1 MTISRPFGAAASAA
15 ALALLL
21 AGCGDDGPGGVSA
34 PAALPRL
41 TAIAVEPGFEIWNET
56 TGDPPAPPAVTAAF
70 NAAVIFTCAGPIST
84 GAPGNGG
91 APLLVGQV
99 SGLAPAGAFA
109 VEDDPAL
116 PAGNRRRLV
125 FRPAFDPGQP
135 STACSSGY
143 RQGETYSVVVPAGRF
158 GVAGAPLENAA
169 ATSFGVP
176 TCGAG
181 GAGFLDPVAGAPII
195 VATSPATSTGP
206 TPPIGGGTVVAVE
219 FNEALDPA
227 FLPASPL
234 GLRDAV
240 SGAAVPGASVVQ
252 TLGAGLGARS
262 QFVFTA
268 TTAFSAG
275 RTFELTFATGLLD
288 FAGNAFVVGAPLRFS
303 TTAGAGVAQ
312 SIGETFD
319 TTNQLASAAPGV
331 AWRGDGAVRFGD
343 LVEFSGDGA
352 DGALVVAP
360 GQTLVLDTN
369 ETIVVGG
376 TPQSRRGVWNF
387 TSLTVG
393 AAATV
398 RLVGPYPAH
407 LRVLGAVQI
416 DGTVNANAGIL
427 NPATNPGAPAYELG
441 PRNGGNNN
449 GGAPG
454 PSTVAGGAA
463 NAGGGRGGTASAAD
477 QNPSPANY
485 CPTVATLHTYYGGAG
500 AGPSVDGVTNND
512 PLHPQYAA
520 GAGGRS
526 GFFPQSFPGEQGG
539 YGGAGGG
546 AATAGAPGTPRIAT
560 GCSPA
565 SIPICPTTSPG
576 GNGLPLPVAQPS
588 AVSAY
593 FIPPI
598 AAPTAGSGGGAGGD
612 KLETNTPPS
621 NDDQGAGGGGG
632 GGAIR
637 LSAIGT
643 TAFGASSAMTANGA
657 VGGQGATLAGHG
669 GSGSGGQIWIQSFG
683 ALTIPSTAA
692 FSVLGPARFGG
703 TTTPGCS
710 LQASG
715 GGGQGLVQIES
726 TGVAAAP
733 TSVSAGAVVQ
743 TLALPIGAGLT
754 GIEALSAFYDS
765 GKFAP
770 DWTGA
775 VESFVVG
782 PLAGSSLTI
791 RYEGAHATV
800 SGSGPDLATLRATV
814 DGQPGGAPI
823 TAAGLD
829 ALDGYRYVRFR
840 IVADVPQAFGA
851 ASTDLPQVFGV
862 TLNFTAP

>member
-21 AGCGDDGPGGVSA
+21 AGCGDDGPGGVVA

-41 TAIAVEPGFEIWNET
+41 TAIAVEPGLEIWNDA

-70 NAAVIFTCAGPIST
+70 NAAVIFTCAGPIAA

-91 APLLVGQV
+91 APLLVGLV

-143 RQGETYSVVVPAGRF
+143 LQGETYSVVVPAGRF
-158 GVAGAPLENAA
+158 GVAGEPLENAA

-195 VATSPATSTGP
+195 VSTSPATSTGP
-206 TPPIGGGTVVAVE
+206 TPPVGGGTVVAVE

-227 FLPASPL
+227 FLPAGPL
-234 GLRDAV
+234 GLRDVV
-240 SGAAVPGASVVQ
+240 SGAAVPGSSTVQ
-252 TLGAGLGARS
+252 TLGAGIAARS

-268 TTAFSAG
+268 TSALPAG
-275 RTFELTFATGLLD
+275 RTFELVIATGLRD
-288 FAGNAFVVGAPLRFS
+288 FAGNAFAPGSPLRFS
-303 TTAGAGVAQ
+303 TSAGAGVAQ

-319 TTNQLASAAPGV
+319 TTNQSGATSPGV
-331 AWRGDGAVRFGD
+331 AWTGDGAVRFGD
-343 LVEFSGDGA
+343 LFEFAGDGA

-376 TPQSRRGVWNF
+376 TPQSRRGVWSF

-398 RLVGPYPAH
+398 RLVGPYPAQ
-407 LRVLGAVQI
+407 LRVAGVAQI
-416 DGTVNANAGIL
+416 DGTLKADAGVL

-449 GGAPG
+449 GGVPG
-454 PSTVAGGAA
+454 PATIAGGAA
-463 NAGGGRGGTASAAD
+463 NAGGGGGGTASAAD
-477 QNPSPANY
+477 QNPSPTNY
-485 CPTVATLHTYYGGAG
+485 CPTVSTLHTYFGTAG
-500 AGPSVDGVTNND
+500 AGPSVDGAPNTD
-512 PLHPQYAA
+512 PQHPQFAG

-526 GFFPQSFPGEQGG
+526 GFFPQSFAGEQGG
-539 YGGAGGG
+539 YGGAGGS

-560 GCSPA
+560 ACAPA

-576 GNGLPLPVAQPS
+576 GNGLPLGLAQPS
-588 AVSAY
+588 VVSAH

-598 AAPTAGSGGGAGGD
+598 TVPTAGSGGGGGGD
-612 KLETNTPPS
+612 KLETGVPPA
-621 NDDQGAGGGGG
+621 NDEQGGGGGGG

-637 LSAIGT
+637 LTVIGAA
-643 TAFGASSAMTANGA
+643 AFGPSASLTANGA
-657 VGGQGATLAGHG
+657 VGATGATLAGHG

-683 ALTIPSTAA
+683 ALTIPTTAA

-710 LQASG
+710 LQAAG

-726 TGVAAAP
+726 VGVVAAP
-733 TSVSAGAVVQ
+733 TNVSAGAVVQ
-743 TLALPIGAGLT
+743 STPLPFGPGFSGL
-754 GIEALSAFYDS
+754 EALSAFYDS

-775 VESFVVG
+775 VESFAVG
-782 PLAGSSLTI
+782 PLVGSTLTI
-791 RYEGAHATV
+791 RYEGAHQAV
-800 SGSGPDLATLRATV
+800 DGSGPDLATLRTTV

-840 IVADVPQAFGA
+840 VMADVPQSLGA
-851 ASTDLPQVFGV
+851 AATDLPQVFGV